1 MGYKHGFGATR
12 ESRKE
17 AIPKSTYHS
26 RKRVSIAPYRIC
38 GVGLS
43 FVLHQLAPLMQLE
56 NLPAQQPET
65 KPEPKPEL
73 PSSQPD
79 KEVIDAVE
87 AQKRRRKQA
96 KSKARNEVV
105 TRRMA
110 LLEVNKRFEL
120 MEQIIKMVV
129 KKFVPSM
136 IICGTGGLGKTYT
149 VKQILKKARLL
160 EDKEGPVGYTWV
172 AGHMSATGLYTAM
185 HQRKDG
191 GVLVLDDV
199 DIWGNETMMEL
210 CKAALDSYSER
221 TISWNSTWADQ
232 NGLPRKFDFKGQVIF
247 ITNKEEKDMPQPL
260 IDRSFFVPVVL
271 TGTEI
276 LERMERV
283 LPNIHPKVPVPMKQE
298 VLAHLK
304 TVATEE
310 DPVTFRSLDRAIRT
324 RLYAEQ
330 DSSVDW
336 KGMLDTFG
344 V

>member
-1 MGYKHGFGATR
+1 MTIENKLKTNSVTPRFGNPNKQQAN
-12 ESRKE
+12 
-17 AIPKSTYHS
+17 
-26 RKRVSIAPYRIC
+26 
-38 GVGLS
+38 GLS
-43 FVLHQLAPLMQLE
+43 KKVSVPVE
-56 NLPAQQPET
+56 IAQSP
-65 KPEPKPEL
+65 PV
-73 PSSQPD
+73 
-79 KEVIDAVE
+79 EVIDAVE
-87 AQKRRRKQA
+87 AQHRRRKKA

-110 LLEVNKRFEL
+110 ALEVNKRFEL

-149 VKQILKKARLL
+149 VKQILKLAGLV
-160 EDKEGPVGYTWV
+160 EDKEGPTGFTWV

-199 DIWGNETMMEL
+199 DIWNSDTMMEL

-221 TISWNSTWADQ
+221 TISWNSSWADQ

-276 LERMERV
+276 LARMQKV
-283 LPNIHPKVPVPMKQE
+283 LPDIHPKVPMPMKME

-304 TVATEE
+304 TVASEE

-330 DSSVDW
+330 DATVDW
-336 KGMLDTFG
+336 KEMLVTFG

>member
-1 MGYKHGFGATR
+1 
-12 ESRKE
+12 
-17 AIPKSTYHS
+17 
-26 RKRVSIAPYRIC
+26 
-38 GVGLS
+38 
-43 FVLHQLAPLMQLE
+43 MQLKTD
-56 NLPAQQPET
+56 PAPKPET
-65 KPEPKPEL
+65 KQEATQVPSKPIIPE
-73 PSSQPD
+73 

-110 LLEVNKRFEL
+110 QLEVNKRFEL

-149 VKQILKKARLL
+149 VKQILKKANLT
-160 EDKEGPVGYTWV
+160 EDKEGPTGYTWV
-172 AGHMSATGLYTAM
+172 AGHMAATGLYTAM

-221 TISWNSTWADQ
+221 TISWNSSWADQ

-276 LERMERV
+276 LARMQKV
-283 LPNIHPKVPVPMKQE
+283 LPNIHPKVPMPMKME

-330 DSSVDW
+330 DATVDW
-336 KGMLDTFG
+336 KEMLVTFG

>member
-1 MGYKHGFGATR
+1 MQPELKTSDGGNHSQPMP
-12 ESRKE
+12 E
-17 AIPKSTYHS
+17 STYRPH
-26 RKRVSIAPYRIC
+26 P
-38 GVGLS
+38 
-43 FVLHQLAPLMQLE
+43 
-56 NLPAQQPET
+56 T
-65 KPEPKPEL
+65 
-73 PSSQPD
+73 PD

-87 AQKRRRKQA
+87 AAKRRKKQQ

-105 TRRMA
+105 TKRMA
-110 LLEVNKRFEL
+110 KLPVNKRFEL

-149 VKQILKKARLL
+149 VKQILKAAGLV
-160 EDKEGPVGYTWV
+160 EDKEGPTGYTWV
-172 AGHMSATGLYTAM
+172 AGHMAPTGLYTAM

-221 TISWNSTWADQ
+221 TISWNSGWADQ
-232 NGLPRKFDFKGQVIF
+232 QGLPRKFAFKGQVVF

-271 TGTEI
+271 TGTEV
-276 LERMERV
+276 LERMQKV
-283 LPNIHPKVPVPMKQE
+283 LPNIHPRVSMPMKQE

-304 TVATEE
+304 EVASEE

-324 RLYAEQ
+324 RLFAETNKA
-330 DSSVDW
+330 DW
-336 KGMLDTFG
+336 KELLDTFG